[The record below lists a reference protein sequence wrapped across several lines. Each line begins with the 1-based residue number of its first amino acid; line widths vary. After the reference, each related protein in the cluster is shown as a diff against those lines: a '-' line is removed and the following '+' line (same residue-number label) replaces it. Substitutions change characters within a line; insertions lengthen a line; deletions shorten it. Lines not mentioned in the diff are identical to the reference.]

1 MAKRIRLLSRFE
13 TLEAVPGD
21 VLVDVFETTL
31 RTKQDCVI
39 GDGLVCGPFMLKA
52 ELVRRLEAL
61 QNGKQIRLGEL
72 EERIAN
78 LEQWVI
84 SHPVSNQAD
93 TEEDDEQEV
102 SFVGTIH
109 IDRGKGES
117 FCGIAKGD
125 KVFSRKQ
132 VDAILNNEKGEYAN
146 VCLACSKLYWKADMV
161 KKQQKGGSV

>member
-1 MAKRIRLLSRFE
+1 MAKKIRLLSRFE

-21 VLVDVFETTL
+21 TLVDVFETTL

-72 EERIAN
+72 EERIVN

-84 SHPVSNQAD
+84 SHSANHQAD
-93 TEEDDEQEV
+93 TEEEDDEQEV
-102 SFVGTIH
+102 RLTGTIH

-125 KVFSRKQ
+125 KVFSREQ
-132 VDAILNNEKGEYAN
+132 VDVILNNEKGEYAN
-146 VCLACSKLYWKADMV
+146 VCLACSKLYWKADMM
-161 KKQQKGGSV
+161 KKQAKKED